1 MSKKN
6 NIKVSEDT
14 AYEVWYGAKSLR
26 DRNKRYFHN
35 EKEAVDFFKFH
46 QKDFHID
53 VFKVT
58 TTVVR
63 EKLT

>member
-14 AYEVWYGAKSLR
+14 AYEVWYGAESLR
-26 DRNKRYFHN
+26 DRNKRRFYN
-35 EKEAVDFFKFH
+35 EKKAVDFFESNK
-46 QKDFHID
+46 KDFHID